1 MVHIVRIGVRH
12 TQTDGA
18 AAGGSI
24 HGKGVNAILPVGGAN
39 EDRVVCLSVSKVMKI
54 DSHGAWRYK
63 TIVESCCDAY
73 AQGQEQDGLQP
84 LWKPFVKTAGSLVR
98 IGHI

>member
-63 TIVESCCDAY
+63 TIVESCRDAY
-73 AQGQEQDGLQP
+73 AQGQE
-84 LWKPFVKTAGSLVR
+84 
-98 IGHI
+98 